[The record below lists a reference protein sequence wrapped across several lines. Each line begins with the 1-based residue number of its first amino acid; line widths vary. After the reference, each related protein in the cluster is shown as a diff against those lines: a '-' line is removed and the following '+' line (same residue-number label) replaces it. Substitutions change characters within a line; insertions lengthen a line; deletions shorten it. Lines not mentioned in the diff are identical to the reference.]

1 MYRPSASEEEIAKW
15 RGIVAEGETKEG
27 CRKEWLT
34 SNGISTWQYYCWRKR
49 FRQEDGLEDPPAV
62 TGDNQP
68 EFYEMNLH
76 SGNAHVSGHQK
87 QGFEPS
93 LMLQIDRYQLFV
105 GDGITER
112 TLGTVLK
119 VLSNA

>member
-1 MYRPSASEEEIAKW
+1 MYRPMASEEEIAKW

-49 FRQEDGLEDPPAV
+49 FRQEDGIEDPPAD
-62 TGDNQP
+62 TDDKQP
-68 EFYEMNLH
+68 EFYEMKLR
-76 SGNAHVSGHQK
+76 SGDAHVPGQ
-87 QGFEPS
+87 QAQCFESS
-93 LMLQIDRYQLFV
+93 LMLQIGRYQLLV
-105 GDGITER
+105 GDGINER

-119 VLSNA
+119 VLNNA